1 MPISGHV
8 TKRRQRLPLL
18 FLPVL
23 ACVAFSITAL
33 GVWTIQRTLRSGQD
47 AELRDASRAATL
59 FPTSLKE
66 LSSSAEFISLAAE
79 RRPLSI
85 LTALALTFAFKQTFC
100 VPGSAV
106 LNLFAGIAFGS
117 FFGTCISAFM
127 TAAGASLAYLL
138 SAEFGAALLTRWSLE
153 ERVMPLR
160 LRVGAAQ
167 KSGALAL
174 YLIALRLAT
183 VMPQW
188 LVNLASPHVAV
199 PLNSFFVCTLIG
211 ALPHSFL
218 TVSAGAELAALLR
231 ARAAAG
237 EDAPDLA
244 WSDIVSWKAAAML
257 MGLAALVAIPGV
269 FLRRI
274 EAFLAVHMPHHA
286 HSHSHGHSP
295 SNGAVGGDS
304 LSASPDAAAAS
315 AVGSSSSTGIAS
327 PLPAAS
333 SSSLVGAA
341 NMNGSSIISS
351 ASIGAAGVAGM
362 QAATVTQRAR

>member
-1 MPISGHV
+1 MLPLTMPTQGHAV
-8 TKRRQRLPLL
+8 KRRQRLPLL

-33 GVWTIQRTLRSGQD
+33 GVWVIQRSLRSGSD
-47 AELRDASRAATL
+47 VELRDASRAATL

-66 LSSSAEFISLAAE
+66 LSSSAEFISLAAQ
-79 RRPLSI
+79 RRPASVLA
-85 LTALALTFAFKQTFC
+85 ALALTFAFKQTFC

-117 FFGTCISAFM
+117 FFGTAISAFM

-167 KSGALAL
+167 KSGALSL

-231 ARAAAG
+231 TRAAAG
-237 EDAPDLA
+237 EDAPELV

-274 EAFLAVHMPHHA
+274 EAWLAVHMPHHG
-286 HSHSHGHSP
+286 HSHSHARTP
-295 SNGAVGGDS
+295 SHGAAADDHGTDV
-304 LSASPDAAAAS
+304 PAAAS
-315 AVGSSSSTGIAS
+315 STA
-327 PLPAAS
+327 LAAS
-333 SSSLVGAA
+333 SSAVELT
-341 NMNGSSIISS
+341 SSSPSILAS
-351 ASIGAAGVAGM
+351 ASSSGNGGSASSSTSGALAGVPT
-362 QAATVTQRAR
+362 ATVTQRTR

>member
-1 MPISGHV
+1 MLPLTMPSQGHTV
-8 TKRRQRLPLL
+8 KRRQRLPLL

-23 ACVAFSITAL
+23 GCVAFSITAL
-33 GVWTIQRTLRSGQD
+33 GVWVIQRSLRSGSD
-47 AELRDASRAATL
+47 VELRDASRAATL

-66 LSSSAEFISLAAE
+66 LSSSAEFISLAAL
-79 RRPLSI
+79 RRPVSVLA
-85 LTALALTFAFKQTFC
+85 ALALTFAFKQTFC

-117 FFGTCISAFM
+117 FFGTAISAVM

-167 KSGALAL
+167 KSGALFL

-257 MGLAALVAIPGV
+257 MGLAALVAVPGL

-274 EAFLAVHMPHHA
+274 EAWLAVHMPHHG
-286 HSHSHGHSP
+286 HSHSHVRTP
-295 SNGAVGGDS
+295 SHAAGAE
-304 LSASPDAAAAS
+304 DAGADATA
-315 AVGSSSSTGIAS
+315 
-327 PLPAAS
+327 AAS
-333 SSSLVGAA
+333 SSAASTADGLSSSAPSILAEASGSGSSGA
-341 NMNGSSIISS
+341 NGSSSHS
-351 ASIGAAGVAGM
+351 GALTGLPT
-362 QAATVTQRAR
+362 ATVTQRTR